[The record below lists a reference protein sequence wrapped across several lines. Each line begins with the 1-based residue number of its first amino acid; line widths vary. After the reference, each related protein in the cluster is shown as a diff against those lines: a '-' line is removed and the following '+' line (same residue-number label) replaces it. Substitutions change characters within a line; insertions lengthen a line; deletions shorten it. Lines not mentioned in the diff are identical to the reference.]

1 MLTLEEITTNRI
13 NDRLNV
19 LEYCRITMNGLR
31 LNVCKAVSESEI
43 KDRHYGCCCRYKEER
58 SYKEL
63 IQHIDCFSGYILE
76 QINTLHDLRNEND
89 EDEESGK
96 SKKDEKNKQKRRL
109 FKFNCCLF

>member
-1 MLTLEEITTNRI
+1 MLTLEQMTTNRI

-19 LEYCRITMNGLR
+19 LKYCLITMNGLR
-31 LNVCKAVSESEI
+31 LNVCKAVAESEI

-58 SYKEL
+58 SYAHKEL

-76 QINTLHDLRNEND
+76 QIITLHDLRNEND

-96 SKKDEKNKQKRRL
+96 SKKDEKK
-109 FKFNCCLF
+109 

>member
-1 MLTLEEITTNRI
+1 MLTLEQMTTNRI

-19 LEYCRITMNGLR
+19 LKYCLITMNGLR
-31 LNVCKAVSESEI
+31 LNVCKAVVESGI
-43 KDRHYGCCCRYKEER
+43 KDKHYRCCCRYKEER

-76 QINTLHDLRNEND
+76 QIITLHDLRNEND

-96 SKKDEKNKQKRRL
+96 SKKDEKK
-109 FKFNCCLF
+109 

>member
-1 MLTLEEITTNRI
+1 MMLTLEEM

-19 LEYCRITMNGLR
+19 LEYCRIKMNGLR
-31 LNVCKAVSESEI
+31 LDVCKAESEI
-43 KDRHYGCCCRYKEER
+43 KDRHFGCCCRYKEER

-96 SKKDEKNKQKRRL
+96 SKKR
-109 FKFNCCLF
+109 